1 MAPFKSTLVLGLVLG
16 LAVLSALP
24 ALAAI
29 DVNNS
34 FTPSTRY
41 PGEPARLIIRLQNS
55 SLSPSQDV
63 ALENTLPAGVYLAP
77 DANIANN
84 CGGTL
89 TASNDAERGSVSIVS
104 AQIPAGDGSNT
115 GSCQIELDVIGQER
129 GTYVS
134 TIAAG
139 ALTGITNGV
148 PEANAMAS
156 SATLAIIAQDVELSW
171 ATTYTEGVR
180 TGAAVTLQGNE
191 TFSRH
196 IVIYNPNPV
205 ALTGAGFNYDLWA
218 GSYNVRI
225 REDLPMG
232 STCGGTLAVA
242 VRPARTATFGP
253 TSQLTFAGGVLP
265 AQSSCE
271 VFFAVEPSR
280 EATLS
285 FNQTT
290 LTHSL
295 AANVISTDQG
305 ATNISAAS
313 NNVGTQTGIRV
324 IKRFNGGSTATVNIN
339 TTSSAQLR
347 LIFQNLNVQPV
358 TGIDFTDFMPTG
370 LTVVSADQNTCAGSV
385 SFAPVSELTLSGAT
399 LPGGAANQP
408 GQQTGSCEV
417 AVTVTVAAEGAYLNQ
432 IPAGML
438 GGTHQFGATSAT
450 LNVTNPAPPPAL
462 NISMLLSRSG
472 TLYAGD
478 TLNASFTLTNDAS
491 GAPVANVR
499 IPADLATL
507 GYGFRVGPSGL
518 ISNTCGGS
526 ITALPDATSF
536 QTGGLAVNPGESCSF
551 TVQLITA
558 ADAVLTA
565 GTSENRTLTI
575 AAGAILHD
583 TPDTQDIPNSLAV
596 TASIGLQPAVSL
608 SMSFSPAV
616 VGPLGISRLR
626 INIQR
631 RSSDLVGMRD
641 ISVISTLPAGHVV
654 APVPDVLN
662 GCGGSV
668 SAAPGSSTVALSG
681 ASITLAAGAAL
692 TCSLEVNI
700 RAAGLV
706 APATTA
712 TAAAS
717 IAADPRPGAR
727 VNFIATDNRQ
737 PAGFNEVR
745 NLRAASANL
754 TRLASDVTVSKAFS
768 PTFING
774 GGVSRVRI
782 TLSNLASTALNLT
795 GLSITDAFSDTDMRL
810 YADVN
815 PTFTDLAGNP
825 NANGCSGGTFT
836 GASGDAQITLA
847 GAAILAG
854 RSCLFEF
861 NITAFGGGNKINR
874 IPPGALATLEGI
886 SNPSEV
892 SATLTV
898 GYQIGVGTGFAPSV
912 MEAGSQSTL
921 SLEFYNTNL
930 VPNDQTGAS
939 PAIVDIMPPGL
950 QIVPATATTD
960 CAGGVVSYGVDGSG
974 NHFLRLD
981 GGVFPASGVCR
992 VQAQVTG
999 SATGVYLNEIPA
1011 GALRALSGL
1020 TNINAAQAQL
1030 RIIQPPVITKAFGP
1044 ASIPLGGTSVI
1055 TFTLQNPNPAEV
1067 LPAGMTGIAF
1077 TDTMENMQVA
1087 APLSIGGTCAGVATN
1102 AQIGATAFSISNI
1115 SLAAGAQCTVTLPV
1129 TSSTPGLLPNQAS
1142 GAISGQTS
1150 QPGPASNIAELR
1162 VLEPVTL
1169 AKSFAVTEIFSG
1181 QTARLVFELINPNP
1195 VAASISNP
1203 GFTDTFPTSP
1213 GVMAVAPVPNLSS
1226 TCTGAAIR
1234 NLGDSANLAAGNLGV
1249 LVRGGT
1255 VPASAGCQIS
1265 FDITAQQPGLYLN
1278 TTSGIQS
1285 AGGSAPAGAA
1295 ELLVLSVSATDDTA
1309 TGINGLPG
1317 AQSVLNVFDGDVL
1330 NNAPATAATTL
1341 LSLAAGSA
1349 VPAELTFDLATG
1361 AVGVVPGARQAT
1373 YSFRYRICDRTI
1385 ALNCAEANA
1394 SVSVAP
1400 SADLSITKTNTPG
1413 INNDADPADDGVIS
1427 GTVTNY
1433 TIIVRNNGP
1442 DSATGAVV
1450 KDTVVSGLICPAT
1463 NPVSLSGAGVPG
1475 GSFTFADLSGAGITL
1490 GTLSAGQAATLSFS
1504 CSVN

>member
-1 MAPFKSTLVLGLVLG
+1 MAPLKSALVLGLSVLN
-16 LAVLSALP
+16 AFP

-41 PGEPARLIIRLQNS
+41 PGEPSRLIIRLQNS

-63 ALENTLPAGVYLAP
+63 ALENALPAGVYLAP
-77 DANIANN
+77 DANVSNN

-115 GSCQIELDVIGQER
+115 GSCQIELDVIGQRR
-129 GTYVS
+129 GTYVN

-156 SATLAIIAQDVELSW
+156 SATLAIIAQDVQISW
-171 ATTYTEGVR
+171 ATTYVGGVR
-180 TGAAVTLQGNE
+180 TSAAVTLQGYE

-196 IVIYNPNPV
+196 IVISNPNPV
-205 ALTGAGFNYDLWA
+205 VLTGAGFIYDLWA
-218 GSYNVRI
+218 DSYNIRI

-232 STCGGTLAVA
+232 STCGGALAIA
-242 VRPARTATFGP
+242 SRPPRTAGFGS
-253 TSQLTFAGGVLP
+253 TSQLTFTGGSLP

-271 VFFAVEPSR
+271 VFFTVEPSR

-295 AANVISTDQG
+295 PANAISTDQG
-305 ATNISAAS
+305 ATNLAAAS
-313 NNVGTQTGIRV
+313 NSVSTHTGIRV
-324 IKRFNGGSTATVNIN
+324 IKQFNGVSTATVNIN

-347 LIFQNLNVQPV
+347 LTFQNLNVAPV
-358 TGIDFTDFMPTG
+358 SGIDFTDVMPTG
-370 LTVVSADQNTCAGSV
+370 LTVVSAAENTCAGTV
-385 SFAPVSELTLSGAT
+385 SFAPDSELTLSGAT
-399 LPGGAANQP
+399 LPGAAANVT
-408 GQQTGSCEV
+408 GQQTGSCQV
-417 AVTVTVAAEGAYLNQ
+417 TATVTAADVGSYLNQ
-432 IPAGML
+432 IPPGTL
-438 GGTHQFGATSAT
+438 GGTHQFAAASAT
-450 LNVTNPAPPPAL
+450 LNMTNPAPPAPAPAV

-478 TLNASFTLTNDAS
+478 TFTASVTLSNPSAT
-491 GAPVANVR
+491 APVTNIR
-499 IPADLATL
+499 IPADLTAL
-507 GYGFRVGPSGL
+507 GYGFRVGPSGA
-518 ISNTCGGS
+518 ISNTCGGT
-526 ITALPDATSF
+526 ITSLPNATSF
-536 QTGGLAVNPGESCSF
+536 QTVAMTVSPGQSCSF
-551 TVQLITA
+551 AVQLITA
-558 ADAVLTA
+558 ADAVLTTGA
-565 GTSENRTLTI
+565 SETRTLTI
-575 AAGAILHD
+575 AAGTILHD
-583 TPDTQDIPNSLAV
+583 TPDAQDIVYTLPV
-596 TASIGLQPAVSL
+596 TASIVLHPAVSL
-608 SMSFSPAV
+608 SMSFSPSV

-626 INIQR
+626 ISIQR

-641 ISVISTLPAGHVV
+641 IAIVNTLPAGHVV
-654 APVPDVLN
+654 APSPEVLN

-668 SAAPGSSTVALSG
+668 TAAPGSSSVALSG
-681 ASITLAAGAAL
+681 ASILLGAGSTL
-692 TCSLEVNI
+692 TCSVDVNI

-712 TAAAS
+712 TAANT
-717 IAADPRPGAR
+717 IPADPRPGAR
-727 VNFIATDNRQ
+727 VNFIATDDRQ

-745 NLRAASANL
+745 NLRQASANL
-754 TRLASDVTVSKAFS
+754 TRQASDVTVSKAFS

-782 TLSNLASTALNLT
+782 TLSNVASTALNLS
-795 GLSITDAFSDTDMRL
+795 GVSITDTFGDTDMRL
-810 YADVN
+810 YANIN

-825 NANGCSGGTFT
+825 NSNGCSGGMFS
-836 GASGDAQITLA
+836 GASGDAQITLS

-854 RSCLFEF
+854 SSCLFEF
-861 NITAFGGGNKINR
+861 NVTAFGGGNKINR
-874 IPPGALATLEGI
+874 IPAGALATLEGI

-898 GYQIGVGTGFAPSV
+898 GYQIGVGAGFAPAV

-921 SLEFYNTNL
+921 SLDIYNTNL
-930 VPNDQTGAS
+930 APNDQTGAS
-939 PAIVDIMPPGL
+939 PALVDILPPGL

-960 CAGGVVSYGVDGSG
+960 CAGGVVSYGIDGSG
-974 NHFLRLD
+974 NDFLRLD

-1011 GALRALSGL
+1011 GALQAISGL

-1044 ASIPLGGTSVI
+1044 ASIPAGGTSVI
-1055 TFTLQNPNPAEV
+1055 TFTLQNPNPADV

-1077 TDTMENMQVA
+1077 TDSLEGMQVA
-1087 APLSIGGTCAGVATN
+1087 APLSVGGTCAGVVTT
-1102 AQIGATAFSISNI
+1102 AQIGAAAFSISNI
-1115 SLAAGAQCTVTLPV
+1115 SLAAGAQCSVTLPV
-1129 TSSTPGLLPNQAS
+1129 TSATPGLLLNQAS
-1142 GAISGQTS
+1142 GASSNQTS
-1150 QPGPASNIAELR
+1150 QAGPASNIAELR

-1181 QTARLVFELINPNP
+1181 QTARLIFELSNPNP
-1195 VAASISNP
+1195 VPASISNP

-1265 FDITAQQPGLYLN
+1265 FDITAQQPGIYVN
-1278 TTSGIQS
+1278 TTSQMQS
-1285 AGGSAPAGAA
+1285 AGGSSPAGMA
-1295 ELLVLSVSATDDTA
+1295 ELLVLSVSATDDTV
-1309 TGINGLPG
+1309 TGINGLLG
-1317 AQSVLNVFDGDVL
+1317 AEGVLNVFEGDIL
-1330 NNAPATAATTL
+1330 NNAPASPVTTL

-1349 VPAELTFDLATG
+1349 VPEELTFDLATG
-1361 AVGVVPGARQAT
+1361 GVSVVPGARQAT

-1385 ALNCAEANA
+1385 ALNCAEADA

-1413 INNDADPADDGVIS
+1413 FNNDADRASDTVIS
-1427 GTVTNY
+1427 GSVTNY
-1433 TIIVRNNGP
+1433 TIVVRNNGP
-1442 DSATGAVV
+1442 DAVTGAVV
-1450 KDTVVSGLICPAT
+1450 KDTVVSGLFCSGSS
-1463 NPVSLSGAGVPG
+1463 PVSLSGAGVPA
-1475 GSFTFADLSGAGITL
+1475 GSFTFADLSGPGITL
-1490 GTLSAGQAATLSFS
+1490 GTLSEGQTTTLSFS
-1504 CSVN
+1504 CLVN

>member
-1 MAPFKSTLVLGLVLG
+1 MAPLKSVLVLG

-55 SLSPSQDV
+55 SLSPSQNV

-89 TASNDAERGSVSIVS
+89 TASNNAERGSVSIVS
-104 AQIPAGDGSNT
+104 AQIPAGDGSST
-115 GSCQIELDVIGQER
+115 GSCQIELDVIGQKR
-129 GTYVS
+129 GTYVN

-139 ALTGITNGV
+139 ALTAITNGV

-156 SATLAIIAQDVELSW
+156 SATLAIIAQDVQISW
-171 ATTYTEGVR
+171 ATTYAGGVR
-180 TGAAVTLQGNE
+180 TGAAVALQGNE

-196 IVIYNPNPV
+196 IVISNPNPV
-205 ALTGAGFNYDLWA
+205 TLTGATFVYDLWTD
-218 GSYNVRI
+218 SHNIRI

-232 STCGGTLAVA
+232 STCGGTLAIA
-242 VRPARTATFGP
+242 ARPSRTGFGP
-253 TSQLTFAGGVLP
+253 TSQLTFAGGSLP

-271 VFFAVEPSR
+271 VFFTVEPSR
-280 EATLS
+280 EATLP

-295 AANVISTDQG
+295 PAAAISTDQG
-305 ATNISAAS
+305 ATNISAATNS
-313 NNVGTQTGIRV
+313 VGTHTGIRV
-324 IKRFNGGSTATVNIN
+324 IKQFNGASTATVNIN

-347 LIFQNLNVQPV
+347 LTFENLNVLSVP
-358 TGIDFTDFMPTG
+358 GIDFTDFMPTG
-370 LTVVSADQNTCAGSV
+370 LTVVSADSNTCGAAV
-385 SFAPVSELTLSGAT
+385 SFAPASQLTLSGAT
-399 LPGGAANQP
+399 LPGAAANVT
-408 GQQTGSCEV
+408 GQQTGSCQ
-417 AVTVTVAAEGAYLNQ
+417 VTVTVTAAAEGAYLNQ
-432 IPAGML
+432 IPAGTL
-438 GGTHQFGATSAT
+438 GGTHQFAAASAT
-450 LNVTNPAPPPAL
+450 LNVTNPPPPVPPPAF
-462 NISMLLSRSG
+462 NTSMVLSRSG
-472 TLYAGD
+472 TLYSGD
-478 TLNASFTLTNDAS
+478 TLNASFTLTNAPA
-491 GAPVANVR
+491 GAPVTNVR
-499 IPADLATL
+499 IPANLTTL

-526 ITALPDATSF
+526 ITALPDATSL
-536 QTGGLAVNPGESCSF
+536 QAAGLAVNPGQSCSF
-551 TVQLITA
+551 VIQLITA
-558 ADAVLTA
+558 ADAVLTS

-583 TPDTQDIPNSLAV
+583 TPDTQNIPNSLAV

-654 APVPDVLN
+654 APSPDVLN

-668 SAAPGSSTVALSG
+668 SAAPGSSSVALSG
-681 ASITLAAGAAL
+681 ASMTLGASATL

-706 APATTA
+706 PPATTA

-737 PAGFNEVR
+737 PAGLDEVR
-745 NLRAASANL
+745 NLRQASANL

-825 NANGCSGGTFT
+825 NANGCSGGTFS

-898 GYQIGVGTGFAPSV
+898 DYQIGAGTGFAPSV
-912 MEAGSQSTL
+912 MEAGGQSTL
-921 SLEFYNTNL
+921 SLEIYNTNL

-1020 TNINAAQAQL
+1020 TSINAAQAQL

-1055 TFTLQNPNPAEV
+1055 TFTLQNPNPAGV

-1077 TDTMENMQVA
+1077 TDTLEGMQVA
-1087 APLSIGGTCAGVATN
+1087 APLSIGGTCAGVVTN

-1115 SLAAGAQCTVTLPV
+1115 SLDAGAQCTVTLPV
-1129 TSSTPGLLPNQAS
+1129 TSSTPGLLLNQAS
-1142 GAISGQTS
+1142 GATSGQTS

-1169 AKSFAVTEIFSG
+1169 AKSFAVAEIFSG

-1195 VAASISNP
+1195 VPASISNP

-1265 FDITAQQPGLYLN
+1265 FDITAQQPGIYLN
-1278 TTSGIQS
+1278 TTSEIKS
-1285 AGGSAPAGAA
+1285 AGGSAPASAA

-1317 AQSVLNVFDGDVL
+1317 AQSVLNVFNGDVL
-1330 NNAPATAATTL
+1330 NNAPATPVTTL
-1341 LSLAAGSA
+1341 LSLAAGST

-1413 INNDADPADDGVIS
+1413 INSNADPADDGVIS

-1490 GTLSAGQAATLSFS
+1490 GTLSAGQATTLSFS